1 MEQLLLAVLILV
13 HLFFLPFA
21 SPRTGTLGGER
32 EEKDWGESLLQLT
45 IEEGGDHGGGFDA
58 IEGGK
63 NGIGHRR
70 NGSGLF
76 MTGPLLGS
84 DFIRG
89 SAHSIPRAQRQSALL
104 N

>member
-1 MEQLLLAVLILV
+1 MEQLTLAVLILV
-13 HLFFLPFA
+13 LLFFLPFA

-58 IEGGK
+58 IEGGE
-63 NGIGHRR
+63 

-76 MTGPLLGS
+76 MAGPLLGS

-89 SAHSIPRAQRQSALL
+89 SAHSIPQAQRQSALL

>member
-58 IEGGK
+58 IEGGE
-63 NGIGHRR
+63 NGFGHRR

>member
-58 IEGGK
+58 IEGGE
-63 NGIGHRR
+63 
-70 NGSGLF
+70 NGSSLF